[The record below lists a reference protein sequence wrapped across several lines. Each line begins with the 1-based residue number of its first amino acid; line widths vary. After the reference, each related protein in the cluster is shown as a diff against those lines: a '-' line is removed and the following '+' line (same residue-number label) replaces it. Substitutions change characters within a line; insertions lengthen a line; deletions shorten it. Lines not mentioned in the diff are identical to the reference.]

1 MKYELKGLKTFRG
14 IEGNGYN
21 VSVYRNGEKAF
32 MVIEDGSGGCC
43 HFEGDRKEI
52 EEFKKYA
59 KEKDPSGYEQA
70 DLEMARMVDL
80 ELENRKFNIWCKNS
94 TVFRLVGD
102 EEGKWRML
110 GVKYGVSAKMWIET
124 KYKGKVEE
132 IVNERFQE
140 AVNV

>member
-1 MKYELKGLKTFRG
+1 
-14 IEGNGYN
+14 
-21 VSVYRNGEKAF
+21 
-32 MVIEDGSGGCC
+32 
-43 HFEGDRKEI
+43 
-52 EEFKKYA
+52 
-59 KEKDPSGYEQA
+59 
-70 DLEMARMVDL
+70 
-80 ELENRKFNIWCKNS
+80 
-94 TVFRLVGD
+94 LVGD